1 MARNDASKYREF
13 YVHGTAAYNRQ
24 VAPSEIVRDEPIYV
38 PPRKRIE
45 ETVAANTQALTK
57 QSLSPMVMLGFVI
70 AVAMLVFCL
79 IARIE
84 FTTVSAEAAELQSQL
99 NQLTEDNSRLT
110 IKYESA
116 LNLAEVEDYAVNTLG
131 MQRPSTDQIIYVN
144 GSAQNRAEV
153 VNPNTEQ
160 IRQQLDQAAASIA
173 GMN

>member
-1 MARNDASKYREF
+1 M
-13 YVHGTAAYNRQ
+13 
-24 VAPSEIVRDEPIYV
+24 
-38 PPRKRIE
+38 
-45 ETVAANTQALTK
+45 
-57 QSLSPMVMLGFVI
+57 
-70 AVAMLVFCL
+70 
-79 IARIE
+79 
-84 FTTVSAEAAELQSQL
+84 
-99 NQLTEDNSRLT
+99 TEDNSRLT

>member
-1 MARNDASKYREF
+1 
-13 YVHGTAAYNRQ
+13 
-24 VAPSEIVRDEPIYV
+24 
-38 PPRKRIE
+38 
-45 ETVAANTQALTK
+45 
-57 QSLSPMVMLGFVI
+57 MVMLGFVI

-173 GMN
+173 GLS

>member
-131 MQRPSTDQIIYVN
+131 MQRPTTAA
-144 GSAQNRAEV
+144 GSGCCQYCRDELTTTTGAEHV
-153 VNPNTEQ
+153 EQ
-160 IRQQLDQAAASIA
+160 SERTKIRE
-173 GMN
+173 GTY